1 MNLRPNM
8 LSNDL
13 INLFF
18 IQAQHMDM
26 IIRSISMLIN
36 KQTKK
41 KKETEKK
48 LVYESIQMI
57 WKNSSSLSIDKIV
70 FTLVYYVDLVKR
82 YSSTEI

>member
-8 LSNDL
+8 WNNDL

-48 LVYESIQMI
+48 LVYESIQMTKKHKWSGRI
-57 WKNSSSLSIDKIV
+57 LLPFPLTK
-70 FTLVYYVDLVKR
+70 
-82 YSSTEI
+82 

>member
-1 MNLRPNM
+1 
-8 LSNDL
+8 
-13 INLFF
+13 
-18 IQAQHMDM
+18 MDM

>member
-1 MNLRPNM
+1 MNLRPNI

-18 IQAQHMDM
+18 VQAQHMDM

-48 LVYESIQMI
+48 TCV
-57 WKNSSSLSIDKIV
+57 
-70 FTLVYYVDLVKR
+70 
-82 YSSTEI
+82 

>member
-41 KKETEKK
+41 KRKK
-48 LVYESIQMI
+48 QK
-57 WKNSSSLSIDKIV
+57 KNLCMNQ
-70 FTLVYYVDLVKR
+70 YR
-82 YSSTEI
+82 